1 VSNGILGRRA
11 VGIALVSILAAGV
24 AVSTMLAIHFHVQA
38 TDLSVRSAAT
48 AGASISPTLRATSA
62 LVRPADASAPPLSL
76 HSYDLMAERP
86 QATVYLTVASADGGA
101 STQGQLLI
109 SAFVQGGPPNVEY
122 RLTGG
127 DCESATAQ
135 TYVWA
140 DGAAD
145 ATGTALLSGH
155 VWTLPKAD
163 DYYLVL
169 ETGPTSTASRAPEPG
184 MEGVFVLGQAAPFPP
199 GQQPCN

>member
-1 VSNGILGRRA
+1 VSNGLLGRRA

-24 AVSTMLAIHFHVQA
+24 GVSTMLAIHFHVQA
-38 TDLSVRSAAT
+38 TDLKVRRSAST
-48 AGASISPTLRATSA
+48 AGASISPTLR
-62 LVRPADASAPPLSL
+62 ASAPPLSL

-86 QATVYLTVASADGGA
+86 HATVYLTVASADGGA

-169 ETGPTSTASRAPEPG
+169 ATGSDGVASGRPEPG
-184 MEGVFVLGQAAPFPP
+184 MEGVFVLGQASPFPV